1 MSLVTCEVTVMIE
14 ILTEIDDCDLE
25 PNVLEI
31 QISVILFN
39 EEESVDHVD
48 HLRVLKPAN
57 SHDVAMVF
65 NTHEL
70 ME

>member
-1 MSLVTCEVTVMIE
+1 MVSLVTCEVTVMIE
-14 ILTEIDDCDLE
+14 ILTEIDDYDLE

-48 HLRVLKPAN
+48 HLRVLKPAKILDVVMEYVM
-57 SHDVAMVF
+57 HD
-65 NTHEL
+65 
-70 ME
+70 